1 MQALFFIY
9 FFPESA
15 YTESI
20 RLSIYPQELR
30 DRKEDGYERLRP
42 QAQFGAQ
49 PPQAALSA
57 EITQEG
63 CLKVNCRAAARECGL
78 GHSFLI
84 ISFLNISCSE
94 NLRQLGE
101 MFFRQA
107 EYAEKGAICHEPASY
122 GF

>member
-63 CLKVNCRAAARECGL
+63 AQGELPRSGKRVWPGPFVFDHKFSEHFKFRNLAAAWRNAF
-78 GHSFLI
+78 ST
-84 ISFLNISCSE
+84 S
-94 NLRQLGE
+94 
-101 MFFRQA
+101 
-107 EYAEKGAICHEPASY
+107 
-122 GF
+122 